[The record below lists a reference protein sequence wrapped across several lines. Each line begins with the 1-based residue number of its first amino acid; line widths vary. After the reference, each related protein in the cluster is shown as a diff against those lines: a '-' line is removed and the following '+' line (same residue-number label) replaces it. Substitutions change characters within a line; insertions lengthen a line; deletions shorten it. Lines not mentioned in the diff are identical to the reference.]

1 MVWTFYFFIIIDSI
15 FFSLLLFIQI
25 LNEPPRY
32 ILIVG
37 YSPLLKFG
45 FSKDKKKKPNKM
57 KQVTIYFICSIS
69 PFHTKFWCC
78 SFFNIINMLLFEQC
92 LTRQLEYSIQNY
104 AILERNVVNVP
115 CAQRD
120 SILLLTTIYR
130 RLRSRITTV
139 FIFI

>member
-1 MVWTFYFFIIIDSI
+1 MVWTFFIIMDSI

-37 YSPLLKFG
+37 YSLLLEFG
-45 FSKDKKKKPNKM
+45 FSKDKKPNKM

-78 SFFNIINMLLFEQC
+78 SFFNIISMLLFEQC